1 MRNELKKLNTKQL
14 IELVKTFEHYPSVTL
29 KDGKDYILSYLED
42 EACTISKKEIAEY
55 LLNNNV
61 EITKDNIHLY
71 YEFMSD
77 GDKNIH
83 KNTIHSLLHNRAF
96 NILRNL
102 YIIDDTS
109 KSMDKDFKS
118 FKYISLVYFNNS
130 TIRLE
135 SSIFGIMDTL
145 KPIDEYI
152 AEIKESEAYK
162 IFTSECRCNNCMTYF
177 ESDDDLIDGED
188 EDGAF
193 KGCPKCNTDKY
204 LMNLANLK

>member
-1 MRNELKKLNTKQL
+1 MKNELKKLNTKQL
-14 IELVKTFEHYPSVTL
+14 IKLVKTFEHYPAVTL

-55 LLNNNV
+55 LIKSGV

-77 GDKNIH
+77 EDLKKIFNWSIMSNVFGDRIIYITDIFGWRNDKKVLKLEYWKAFDKYYVKN
-83 KNTIHSLLHNRAF
+83 NDYTRF
-96 NILRNL
+96 
-102 YIIDDTS
+102 
-109 KSMDKDFKS
+109 S
-118 FKYISLVYFNNS
+118 F
-130 TIRLE
+130 
-135 SSIFGIMDTL
+135 FGIMDTL

-152 AEIKESEAYK
+152 AAIKDSEQYK

-188 EDGAF
+188 EDCEF

-204 LMNLANLK
+204 LMNLADLK